1 MMPLTW
7 AGLFKWQRSGLRFA
21 IEVGPVAF
29 PGLVVLLIPARQLV
43 ACLVL
48 PWYLSRPAGPV
59 AVKPGPGFHERPERA
74 GVVVGL
80 LRAEGL
86 LKGFPGLPCP

>member
-7 AGLFKWQRSGLRFA
+7 AGLFKWQRAGLQLV

-29 PGLVVLLIPARQLV
+29 PGLVLSLILARQMV

-48 PWYLSRPAGPV
+48 
-59 AVKPGPGFHERPERA
+59 
-74 GVVVGL
+74 
-80 LRAEGL
+80 LRQCG
-86 LKGFPGLPCP
+86 G